1 MHIYIFGSL
10 VRGDV
15 SPGSD
20 IDLLAI
26 VDGYDP
32 RFEPE
37 TFSIYSYNRIRA
49 LWNEGNAFAWHLAL
63 ESKLIYSSEGD
74 DFLGELGTPGS
85 YESCLEDCGKFFAL
99 FCDASNSLQSNTN
112 SPVFALSS
120 VFLSIRNFA
129 TCFSLGMTTA
139 PTFSRSSAL
148 ELDVE
153 SIPISESSYRILESA
168 RILCTRGYG
177 ANVTTSEA
185 ATVASELTVIGA
197 WMETLL
203 IKIRDRVRQ

>member
-32 RFEPE
+32 RFDPE
-37 TFSIYSYNRIRA
+37 TFSIYSYSRIRT
-49 LWNEGNAFAWHLAL
+49 LWKEGNAFAWHLAL
-63 ESKLIYSSEGD
+63 ESKLIYCSERN
-74 DFLGELGTPGS
+74 DFLRELGMPCS
-85 YESCLEDCGKFFAL
+85 YESCLQDCEKFFAL
-99 FCDASNSLQSNTN
+99 FCDSSSSLQSNTN

-120 VFLSIRNFA
+120 IFLSIRNLA
-129 TCFSLGMTTA
+129 TCFSLGVTTA

-148 ELDVE
+148 ELGVD
-153 SIPISESSYRILESA
+153 SIPISESSYKILENA

-177 ANVTTSEA
+177 ANVTNSEA
-185 ATVASELTVIGA
+185 AMVASELTAIGT

-203 IKIRDRVRQ
+203 TKVRNTVKQ